1 VPVYTSALRP
11 ARNPSLAPRGA
22 AAGYG
27 DERQDATRLATFVR
41 KGYAPMIR
49 KLRALGG
56 LLCLAAV
63 LTVAIILAIG
73 HPPMAARPRDLPRAL
88 RPAAV
93 ATQTIVV
100 LGDSV
105 AYGAYDVVR
114 GGWVTRLDRLLAAAY
129 PRGHPRVRNLARKG
143 GNTAD
148 LLVDVRRLR
157 RGAPPALV
165 LIAYGLNDFDERIPA
180 TVLAAHLR
188 VALRLLRSGPR
199 PPAVVFMG
207 MPPITAL
214 SPARQRVERAYTDV
228 IRHVAA
234 AGHAGYLD
242 EFDLWLA
249 LGDTHLHSLR
259 HDTEHPNRFGYA
271 FTAATVAA
279 FLDGSY
285 LDSRGRVRSPL
296 PPPTCAPAVC
306 GP

>member
-1 VPVYTSALRP
+1 M
-11 ARNPSLAPRGA
+11 N
-22 AAGYG
+22 
-27 DERQDATRLATFVR
+27 
-41 KGYAPMIR
+41 R

-63 LTVAIILAIG
+63 LTVAVVVVAG
-73 HPPMAARPRDLPRAL
+73 RPPMAARPRAVPRAL
-88 RPAAV
+88 RPARPARPPRPTPV
-93 ATQTIVV
+93 ATQTIMV

-129 PRGHPRVRNLARKG
+129 PRGHPRVRNLAHKG
-143 GNTAD
+143 GSTAD

-157 RGAPPALV
+157 RGAPPTLV

-188 VALRLLRSGPR
+188 AALRLLRSGPR
-199 PPAVVFMG
+199 PPAVVFIG

-214 SPARQRVERAYTDV
+214 SPARQRAERAYTDV
-228 IRHVAA
+228 IRHVA

-249 LGDTHLHSLR
+249 LGDAHLHSLR
-259 HDTEHPNRFGYA
+259 HDTEHPNPLGYA